1 MLFLVRV
8 LCVARILCIVL
19 TALASIAF
27 THYLSK
33 LP

>member
-1 MLFLVRV
+1 MTLPLLMLVVV
-8 LCVARILCIVL
+8 LL